1 MRYLKKDKRLWKIQA
16 LAGLQSRP
24 PHTASLITFS
34 MESRRSWLIRSRVIL
49 PVFSRDKEVRTAIDA
64 FAFPDP
70 SRLRTV
76 FAVRSRYTE
85 NQLSGAIKRG
95 ISHISS
101 SVLGWTPSRID
112 GLT

>member
-1 MRYLKKDKRLWKIQA
+1 MSRFLKLMRYLKKDKRLWKIEA

-34 MESRRSWLIRSRVIL
+34 MEGRRSWLIRSRVIL
-49 PVFSRDKEVRTAIDA
+49 PVFQRT
-64 FAFPDP
+64 
-70 SRLRTV
+70 SLRTV